1 MDNYRP
7 RYIESQ
13 IERLLKSSSA
23 VLVAGPKF
31 CGKTTTC
38 LRMSKS
44 NVRLATR
51 RNIELARMEPHN
63 TLLGEQPR
71 LIDEWQTVPELW
83 D

>member
-1 MDNYRP
+1 MDNYRK

-38 LRMSKS
+38 LRMAKS
-44 NVRLATR
+44 NIRLVTR
-51 RNIELARMEPHN
+51 RNIELARVEPHT

-71 LIDEWQTVPELW
+71 LIDEWQTVPEL
-83 D
+83 